1 MAEHIYFNFMED
13 DSESESD
20 SDSNTENK
28 LTNNTLTDNTL
39 IDNTLI
45 DNTFID
51 NTFIENILI
60 DMDTM
65 YPEIVNYKINFTVK
79 QLMQICEYYGISKN
93 MKLTKANK
101 DEIINNIVLFENDPC
116 NYEIVIKRNLMWH
129 YIKELK
135 SDKFMKKFILL
146 WQ

>member
-1 MAEHIYFNFMED
+1 MED
-13 DSESESD
+13 DSSSESESD
-20 SDSNTENK
+20 SNSKIENK
-28 LTNNTLTDNTL
+28 LIDNTLTNNTL
-39 IDNTLI
+39 
-45 DNTFID
+45 ID

-65 YPEIVNYKINFTVK
+65 YPEIVNYKINYTVK

-116 NYEIVIKRNLMWH
+116 NYDIVIKRNLMWH

>member
-1 MAEHIYFNFMED
+1 MTEHIYFNFMED
-13 DSESESD
+13 DSSSESESD
-20 SDSNTENK
+20 SNSKIE
-28 LTNNTLTDNTL
+28 NTL
-39 IDNTLI
+39 IDNTLTN
-45 DNTFID
+45 NTLID

-93 MKLTKANK
+93 MKLAKANK

-116 NYEIVIKRNLMWH
+116 NYDIVIKRNLMWH

>member
-13 DSESESD
+13 DSDSESD
-20 SDSNTENK
+20 SDSNTKIENTLIENT
-28 LTNNTLTDNTL
+28 LTNNTL
-39 IDNTLI
+39 
-45 DNTFID
+45 ID

-116 NYEIVIKRNLMWH
+116 NYDIVIKRNLMWH

>member
-1 MAEHIYFNFMED
+1 MSENVFFNFMDED
-13 DSESESD
+13 TD
-20 SDSNTENK
+20 SDLDLDLDLNIDLN
-28 LTNNTLTDNTL
+28 TNNISINDNINNNT
-39 IDNTLI
+39 IINMDN
-45 DNTFID
+45 
-51 NTFIENILI
+51 
-60 DMDTM
+60 M

-93 MKLTKANK
+93 MKLAKANK

-116 NYEIVIKRNLMWH
+116 NYDIVIKRNLMWH

>member
-1 MAEHIYFNFMED
+1 MTEHIFFNFMED
-13 DSESESD
+13 DDDDESD
-20 SDSNTENK
+20 SDSDINSE
-28 LTNNTLTDNTL
+28 LNNIIDKTI
-39 IDNTLI
+39 IDNTI
-45 DNTFID
+45 DNTI
-51 NTFIENILI
+51 I
-60 DMDTM
+60 DMNDM

-116 NYEIVIKRNLMWH
+116 NYDVVIKRNLMWH